1 MSTRKPQVYI
11 ETSVVS
17 MLTARMRDDVEL
29 TGYQKT
35 TQIWW
40 QTAGQRFELL
50 ASEYVIEEATR
61 GDSDAAQRRL
71 AALADLPAL
80 AISEEVQI
88 LGKRLVDELAIPRK
102 AIEDAYHVAIAAV
115 NGIDYLVTW
124 NCTHIANLQMRRQI
138 ERVCRLVGY
147 EPPIIGTPEELL
159 ALTPTGE

>member
-1 MSTRKPQVYI
+1 M
-11 ETSVVS
+11 VS
-17 MLTARMRDDVEL
+17 YLTAFASRDIVIAAHQQITRMFWEARPYFDC
-29 TGYQKT
+29 
-35 TQIWW
+35 
-40 QTAGQRFELL
+40 
-50 ASEYVIEEATR
+50 YVSQLVREEAAR

>member
-1 MSTRKPQVYI
+1 
-11 ETSVVS
+11 

-71 AALADLPAL
+71 AALQGVVSLIQVEDAPVQAL
-80 AISEEVQI
+80 AT
-88 LGKRLVDELAIPRK
+88 KLVDLGAMPAK
-102 AIEDAYHVAIAAV
+102 ARFDALHVAVCACAGV
-115 NGIDYLVTW
+115 EFLVSW
-124 NCTHIANLQMRRQI
+124 NFKHLANAQRALWVEQ
-138 ERVCRLVGY
+138 VCRQAGY
-147 EPPIIGTPEELL
+147 EPPRIITPLELL
-159 ALTPTGE
+159 ED